1 MKGSSGECQTQTWQI
16 VGPKSTVGSHPVA
29 EVVDGRDPAD
39 GGVRAGAP
47 HVVAV
52 AVGGGGALGNA
63 AKNLCNICAIFGTW

>member
-1 MKGSSGECQTQTWQI
+1 MGDIWARRPGHPDFL
-16 VGPKSTVGSHPVA
+16 GPPSHPVA